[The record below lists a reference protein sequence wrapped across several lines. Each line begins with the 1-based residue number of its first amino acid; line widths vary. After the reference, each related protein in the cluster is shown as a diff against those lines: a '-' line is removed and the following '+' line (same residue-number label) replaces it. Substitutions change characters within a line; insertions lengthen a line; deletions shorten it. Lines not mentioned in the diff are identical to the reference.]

1 MGLVSGSSFSVSGG
15 APRVP
20 RRNIHLIQGGGRLCG
35 DVDESRGFLVAVA
48 VRSKAALERC
58 ACAVWLCVCTWG
70 AAAAL
75 SAASLAS
82 AAFVGGSIVA
92 ASATASAAAVAAVC
106 GGARG
111 SARCACMRC
120 VHMCARYN
128 TVSVDRC
135 PMWTRLLSVSSA

>member
-82 AAFVGGSIVA
+82 AAFAGGSMRLVRRLVPRLLPRC
-92 ASATASAAAVAAVC
+92 AAALAGPRAVLVCAVC
-106 GGARG
+106 I
-111 SARCACMRC
+111 C
-120 VHMCARYN
+120 VHVI
-128 TVSVDRC
+128 TPLV
-135 PMWTRLLSVSSA
+135 

>member
-20 RRNIHLIQGGGRLCG
+20 RRDIHLNLGGG
-35 DVDESRGFLVAVA
+35 DVDGSRGVCVAVA

-82 AAFVGGSIVA
+82 AAFAGGSMRLVRRLVPRLLPRC
-92 ASATASAAAVAAVC
+92 AAALAGPRAVLVCAVC
-106 GGARG
+106 I
-111 SARCACMRC
+111 C
-120 VHMCARYN
+120 VHVI
-128 TVSVDRC
+128 TPLV
-135 PMWTRLLSVSSA
+135 